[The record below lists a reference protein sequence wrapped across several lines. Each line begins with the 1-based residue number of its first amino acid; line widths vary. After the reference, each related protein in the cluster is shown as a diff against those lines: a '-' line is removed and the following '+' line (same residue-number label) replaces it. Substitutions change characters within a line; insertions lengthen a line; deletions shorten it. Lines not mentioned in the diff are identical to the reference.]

1 MLAHSRPTQPV
12 ERAPGVRGNAMA
24 VLRPSDIATSA
35 SRRPRAD
42 KPLHPVW
49 GLIGGFGLICLAAL
63 VVDLV
68 FRLF

>member
-1 MLAHSRPTQPV
+1 
-12 ERAPGVRGNAMA
+12 MA

-35 SRRPRAD
+35 SGRTRAD
-42 KPLHPVW
+42 KPLHPAW

-63 VVDLV
+63 LVDLV